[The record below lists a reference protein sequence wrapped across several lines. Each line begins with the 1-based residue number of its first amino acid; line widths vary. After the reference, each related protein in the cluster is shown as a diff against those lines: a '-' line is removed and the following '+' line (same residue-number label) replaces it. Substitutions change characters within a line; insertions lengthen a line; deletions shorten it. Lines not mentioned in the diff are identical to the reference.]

1 MSDDKNKAQGDAGG
15 DDVARHLAEK
25 RKELNLQTRP
35 LEVIAD
41 LDWDVDDDEL
51 PTEEPAA
58 AAPAAPAAA
67 APVDTAAHDAQVA
80 ARGGTMLMSADAFRE
95 ALDTAGKQA
104 AEAAAAPQPSAAA
117 NDAMTARGGT
127 MLLSGADMQ
136 EALADP
142 HFRERGVFAHVLTGE
157 DGRAMPALPSSVM
170 WNLTMASGKSK
181 PATPTETASKSM
193 SMEQLAKSS
202 ASNSTARGAGSS
214 GPAPRLH

>member
-80 ARGGTMLMSADAFRE
+80 ARGGTMLMSADAINQQLE
-95 ALDTAGKQA
+95 Q
-104 AEAAAAPQPSAAA
+104 EAAARAAQQTPAAAPAAVAQAVAQTAQTAPQQNVQQQAPQQHVQQQAPQQHVPQQQWGAPTGPNQQWSQP
-117 NDAMTARGGT
+117 
-127 MLLSGADMQ
+127 SGAM
-136 EALADP
+136 A
-142 HFRERGVFAHVLTGE
+142 
-157 DGRAMPALPSSVM
+157 PSGD
-170 WNLTMASGKSK
+170 NA
-181 PATPTETASKSM
+181 PASK
-193 SMEQLAKSS
+193 KK
-202 ASNSTARGAGSS
+202 RGILYGIITVLVIAIV
-214 GPAPRLH
+214 AVVVVLLRN